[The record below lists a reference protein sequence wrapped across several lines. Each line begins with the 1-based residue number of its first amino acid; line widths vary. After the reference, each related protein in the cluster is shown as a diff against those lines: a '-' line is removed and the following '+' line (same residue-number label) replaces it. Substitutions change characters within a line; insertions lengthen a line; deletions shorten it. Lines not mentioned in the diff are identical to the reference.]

1 MALAPTSDQF
11 ERPVVIFTA
20 FGVPA
25 AISSAMEAYM
35 FLTDWPVAE
44 RDSGHAFALKGCLA
58 AVRGEIEAET
68 ARGLFASWAERQD
81 ILAPDVAAFARGE
94 RGSSHGTC

>member
-1 MALAPTSDQF
+1 MAPVSDQF
-11 ERPVVIFTA
+11 ERPVAILTA

-35 FLTDWPVAE
+35 FLTDWPPSH
-44 RDSGHAFALKGCLA
+44 RDCAHAFALKGCLA

-68 ARGLFASWAERQD
+68 ARGLFASWAERQS
-81 ILAPDVAAFARGE
+81 ILAPDVAAFVRSA
-94 RGSSHGTC
+94 RGSSPGAL